1 MHERLFRLDRER
13 IAKQV
18 IWQSRLV
25 LDVRRHDPLVAF
37 REHLGHPSA
46 ERGVLSAREGEGG
59 GARAERVRGSDRYD
73 RLRQAL
79 GDVPHHTL
87 VAGAGSVDLVHEHER
102 RNAQPL
108 QGTHQDAGLRLHALD
123 GRDHEDRAVEH
134 AQHTFH
140 LRNEVGMAGRVDQ
153 VDLHVL
159 QRERRDGRPDRDAAL
174 PLQRERVG
182 LRRAGIDAAELVDGA
197 GGIQQPLGE
206 SCLTGVYMRQDPQV
220 QRSLQQASYPP
231 NKSKSPSRWT

>member
-1 MHERLFRLDRER
+1 MFRLDRER

-37 REHLGHPSA
+37 REHLGHPSP

-87 VAGAGSVDLVHEHER
+87 VAGPFHVSHASNVAFDNHEIIRGGKLTNPLVPCSVSFPVPVKSL
-102 RNAQPL
+102 PS
-108 QGTHQDAGLRLHALD
+108 
-123 GRDHEDRAVEH
+123 
-134 AQHTFH
+134 
-140 LRNEVGMAGRVDQ
+140 GMPFV
-153 VDLHVL
+153 
-159 QRERRDGRPDRDAAL
+159 
-174 PLQRERVG
+174 
-182 LRRAGIDAAELVDGA
+182 
-197 GGIQQPLGE
+197 
-206 SCLTGVYMRQDPQV
+206 
-220 QRSLQQASYPP
+220 
-231 NKSKSPSRWT
+231 